1 MFERILRRCRACIR
15 ARDYVVTLHAL
26 DELDADDYGV
36 LDLESG
42 ILAGTIIEA
51 QRDVATRERKYRIRG
66 AVSDGRR
73 IELVAKF
80 GVGGK
85 LIVITVYEP

>member
-1 MFERILRRCRACIR
+1 
-15 ARDYVVTLHAL
+15 VTLHAL
-26 DELDADDYGV
+26 DEMDADDYGV
-36 LDLESG
+36 FDLESG
-42 ILAGTIIEA
+42 VLTGTIIEA
-51 QRDVATRERKYRIRG
+51 QRDLATRERKYCIRG
-66 AVSDGRR
+66 ATSDGRG

>member
-1 MFERILRRCRACIR
+1 M
-15 ARDYVVTLHAL
+15 TLHAL
-26 DELDADDYGV
+26 DEMDADGFGV

-42 ILAGTIIEA
+42 VLTGTIIEA
-51 QRDVATRERKYRIRG
+51 QRELATRERKYCIRG
-66 AVSDGRR
+66 AASYGRE